1 MKLSPLQLQDYFV
14 AEFHFSLN
22 SKYDVSKGLEKKLEE
37 MEATPH
43 CQGHN
48 DNPLKWTV
56 ELDLK
61 YQPAADTN
69 TPYIFS
75 LKLVGFFE
83 VSKTFDPNVVE
94 RLVHTNGPSVLYSIA
109 REIVREQTARGPD
122 GPFILPTAS
131 FLTPPPEIVAPAATA
146 AALPEEAAPT
156 EAVAAPRARTKKAL
170 PPSP

>member
-37 MEATPH
+37 MEATPQCH
-43 CQGHN
+43 RHT

-56 ELDLK
+56 ELELK
-61 YQPAADTN
+61 YQPAAETN

-75 LKLVGFFE
+75 LTLVGYFE

-109 REIVREQTARGPD
+109 RELVREQTARGPD

-131 FLTPPPEIVAPAATA
+131 FLTAPAEIAAPSVPTPA
-146 AALPEEAAPT
+146 AALPEEAAPK
-156 EAVAAPRARTKKAL
+156 PRAKKPAQ
-170 PPSP
+170 PAP